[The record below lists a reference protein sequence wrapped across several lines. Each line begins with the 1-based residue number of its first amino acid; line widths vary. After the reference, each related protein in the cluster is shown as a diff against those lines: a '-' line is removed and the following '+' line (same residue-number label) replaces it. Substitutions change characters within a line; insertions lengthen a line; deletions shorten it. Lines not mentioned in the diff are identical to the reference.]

1 MGRGPSALKCVSD
14 TVTVEDVPA
23 EADATSLLLPSA
35 NPSSLELW
43 DVDAIYGDLA
53 EIGIFWKLDSSV
65 WNLEPA
71 FFANGAITFNIII
84 ADYRLIVAI

>member
-1 MGRGPSALKCVSD
+1 
-14 TVTVEDVPA
+14 
-23 EADATSLLLPSA
+23 
-35 NPSSLELW
+35 LW

-71 FFANGAITFNIII
+71 FFANGAITFNIIMT
-84 ADYRLIVAI
+84 DYMLIVAI